1 MSDNDNGKMARVGG
15 GLQLDDP
22 GLVNASSFVDGAF
35 CKGGKG
41 EVVVTNPAN
50 DGVVRRVAA
59 ITPAD
64 LSRAISSAA
73 RAFPDWRNTPAK
85 ERADLLRAW
94 SALVTTAKPDLARI
108 ITLENGK
115 PIAEAAGEVDYAIA
129 YMDWYAAES
138 LRAEGSSVMELQP
151 GLNGTTFL
159 EPVGVVFAISPWN
172 FPAAMIARKLAP
184 ALAAGCTVIA
194 KPSTDTPLTCLGMNF
209 CTLRLL

>member
-1 MSDNDNGKMARVGG
+1 MSDDGDGKMAHIGG

-22 GLVNASSFVDGAF
+22 GLVGASSFVDGAF

-41 EVVVTNPAN
+41 EVIVTNPAN

-73 RAFPDWRNTPAK
+73 RAFPGWRNTPAK

-94 SALVTTAKPDLARI
+94 SALVTAAKPDLARI

-115 PIAEAAGEVDYAIA
+115 PVAEAAGEVDYTIA
-129 YMDWYAAES
+129 YMDWYAAEA
-138 LRAEGSSVMELQP
+138 LRSDGSSVVELKP
-151 GLNGTTFL
+151 GLNGSTFL
-159 EPVGVVFAISPWN
+159 EPVGVVLAISPWN
-172 FPAAMIARKLAP
+172 FPAALIARKIAP

-194 KPSTDTPLTCLGMNF
+194 KPSDDTPLTCLGM
-209 CTLRLL
+209 